1 MLPLVAGIV
10 ANLIENNMHK
20 VADQVVEKGVDAV
33 QEKLGMEL
41 KPQGEA
47 TPEYNAKL
55 QEEANRHSEFMAE
68 LDEKSTQ
75 RATDMY
81 MQDDST
87 KKFTQAYAWFL
98 TVVSFLYFFLVSFLP
113 VDNHN
118 RDFINIILG
127 FLIGTAVNSLIR
139 FFYGSSNK
147 SQEAVDQK
155 QKEQQWSQTA
165 RYLWRLV

>member
-1 MLPLVAGIV
+1 MLPVVASIV
-10 ANLIENNMHK
+10 ANLIDNGMHK
-20 VADQVVEKGVDAV
+20 VADQVIEKGVDAV
-33 QEKLGMEL
+33 QDKLGMEL
-41 KPQGEA
+41 KPQGQA

-81 MQDDST
+81 MADDST
-87 KKFTQAYAWFL
+87 RKFTQHYAWFL
-98 TVVSFLYFFLVSFLP
+98 SVVTFAYFFIVSFA
-113 VDNHN
+113 NIENKN
-118 RDFINIILG
+118 RDFVNIILG
-127 FLIGTAVNSLIR
+127 FLIGTALNSLIR

-155 QKEQQWSQTA
+155 QKEQQQ
-165 RYLWRLV
+165 

>member
-1 MLPLVAGIV
+1 MLPIVAGIV
-10 ANLIENNMHK
+10 ANLINNGMHK
-20 VADQVVEKGVDAV
+20 VADQVIEKGVDAV

-41 KPQGEA
+41 KPEGEA

-55 QEEANRHSEFMAE
+55 QEEANRHSEFMAA

-81 MQDDST
+81 MNDEGT
-87 KKFTQAYAWFL
+87 RKFSQHYAWFI
-98 TVVSFLYFFLVSFLP
+98 TSVSFLYFFLVSFMP
-113 VDNHN
+113 VENRN

-147 SQEAVDQK
+147 AQEDVDKK
-155 QKEQQWSQTA
+155 QKDMGGDK
-165 RYLWRLV
+165 

>member
-1 MLPLVAGIV
+1 MLPIVAGIV
-10 ANLIENNMHK
+10 ANLINNGMHK
-20 VADQVVEKGVDAV
+20 VADQVIEKGVDAV
-33 QEKLGMEL
+33 QEKLGIEL
-41 KPQGEA
+41 KPEGEA

-81 MQDDST
+81 MKDDST
-87 KKFTQAYAWFL
+87 KKFTQMYAWFITL
-98 TVVSFLYFFLVSFLP
+98 ASFAYFAAVSFVP
-113 VDNHN
+113 IDNHN
-118 RDFINIILG
+118 RDFVNIILG

-155 QKEQQWSQTA
+155 MKDMSGGDK
-165 RYLWRLV
+165 

>member
-1 MLPLVAGIV
+1 MLPIVAGIV
-10 ANLIENNMHK
+10 ANLINNGMHK
-20 VADQVVEKGVDAV
+20 VADQVIEKGVDAV
-33 QEKLGMEL
+33 QQKLGMEL
-41 KPQGEA
+41 KPEGEA

-55 QEEANRHSEFMAE
+55 QEEANRHSEFMAQ

-81 MQDDST
+81 MADEST
-87 KKFTQAYAWFL
+87 RKFSQAYAWFL
-98 TVVSFLYFFLVSFLP
+98 TIASFLYFFAVSFLN
-113 VDNHN
+113 VENKN

-147 SQEAVDQK
+147 AQEDVDKK
-155 QKEQQWSQTA
+155 QKEMA
-165 RYLWRLV
+165 GNK

>member
-1 MLPLVAGIV
+1 MNDMLPIVAGIV
-10 ANLIENNMHK
+10 ANLINNGMHK
-20 VADQVVEKGVDAV
+20 VADQVIEKGVDAV

-41 KPQGEA
+41 KPEGEA

-55 QEEANRHSEFMAE
+55 QEEANRHSEFMAA

-87 KKFTQAYAWFL
+87 KRFTQQYAWFISIV
-98 TVVSFLYFFLVSFLP
+98 TFLYFFIVSF
-113 VDNHN
+113 VNVENKN
-118 RDFINIILG
+118 RDFVNIILG
-127 FLIGTAVNSLIR
+127 FLIGTALNSLIR

-155 QKEQQWSQTA
+155 MKEMK
-165 RYLWRLV
+165 

>member
-1 MLPLVAGIV
+1 MLPIVAGIV
-10 ANLIENNMHK
+10 ANLINNGMHK
-20 VADQVVEKGVDAV
+20 VADQVIEKGVDAV
-33 QEKLGMEL
+33 QQKLGIEL
-41 KPQGEA
+41 KPEGEA

-81 MQDDST
+81 MNDAST
-87 KKFTQAYAWFL
+87 RDFSQKYAWFL
-98 TVVSFLYFFLVSFLP
+98 TIASFAYFGAVSFLP

-155 QKEQQWSQTA
+155 QKEQQ
-165 RYLWRLV
+165 

>member
-1 MLPLVAGIV
+1 MLPIVAGIV
-10 ANLIENNMHK
+10 ANLINNGMHK
-20 VADQVVEKGVDAV
+20 VADQVIEKGVDAV

-41 KPQGEA
+41 KPEGEA

-55 QEEANRHSEFMAE
+55 QAEANRHSEFMAE

-81 MQDDST
+81 MKDDST
-87 KKFTQAYAWFL
+87 KRFTQWYAWFITL
-98 TVVSFLYFFLVSFLP
+98 SSFAYFAAVSFVP
-113 VDNHN
+113 IDNHN
-118 RDFINIILG
+118 RDFVNIILG

-155 QKEQQWSQTA
+155 QKEQQQP
-165 RYLWRLV
+165 

>member
-1 MLPLVAGIV
+1 MLPMIASIV
-10 ANLIENNMHK
+10 SGLISNGLPK
-20 VADQVVEKGVDAV
+20 VADAVMEKGVDYV
-33 QEKLGMEL
+33 QSKLGVEL
-41 KPQGEA
+41 KPEGQMSQEDVSKLKEA
-47 TPEYNAKL
+47 AMKHE
-55 QEEANRHSEFMAE
+55 EFMAE

-81 MQDDST
+81 MKDEST
-87 KKFTQAYAWFL
+87 KKFSQYYAWFL
-98 TVVSFLYFFLVSFLP
+98 TVASFIYFFMVSFAP

-118 RDFINIILG
+118 RDFVNIILG

-155 QKEQQWSQTA
+155 QKEMA
-165 RYLWRLV
+165 GDK

>member
-1 MLPLVAGIV
+1 MLPIVAGIV
-10 ANLIENNMHK
+10 ANLIENGMHK

-41 KPQGEA
+41 KPQGQA

-81 MQDDST
+81 MSDDST
-87 KKFTQAYAWFL
+87 RKFTQYYAWFV
-98 TVVSFLYFFLVSFLP
+98 TVMTFLYFFLVSFIP
-113 VDNHN
+113 IENKS
-118 RDFINIILG
+118 RDFVNIILG
-127 FLIGTAVNSLIR
+127 FLIGTALNSLIR

-155 QKEQQWSQTA
+155 QKEQA
-165 RYLWRLV
+165 GDK

>member
-1 MLPLVAGIV
+1 MLPIVAGIV
-10 ANLIENNMHK
+10 ANLINNGMHK
-20 VADQVVEKGVDAV
+20 VADQVIEKGVDAV
-33 QEKLGMEL
+33 QQKLGIEL
-41 KPQGEA
+41 KPEGEA

-87 KKFTQAYAWFL
+87 KRFTQQYAWFL
-98 TVVSFLYFFLVSFLP
+98 SIVTFLYFFIVSF
-113 VDNHN
+113 VNIENKN
-118 RDFINIILG
+118 RDFVNIILG
-127 FLIGTAVNSLIR
+127 FLIGTALNSLIR

-147 SQEAVDQK
+147 SQEAMDQK
-155 QKEQQWSQTA
+155 QKDQDK
-165 RYLWRLV
+165 

>member
-1 MLPLVAGIV
+1 MLPLIAGIV
-10 ANLIENNMHK
+10 ANLIDNGMHK
-20 VADQVVEKGVDAV
+20 VADQVIEKGVDAV

-81 MQDDST
+81 MADPGT
-87 KKFTQAYAWFL
+87 RAFTQHYAWFL
-98 TVVSFLYFFLVSFLP
+98 TVVSFAYFFLVSFLP

-155 QKEQQWSQTA
+155 QKEQQQ
-165 RYLWRLV
+165 

>member
-1 MLPLVAGIV
+1 MLPIVAGIV
-10 ANLIENNMHK
+10 SNLINNGMHK
-20 VADQVVEKGVDAV
+20 VADEVVEKGVDAV

-41 KPQGEA
+41 KPEGEA
-47 TPEYNAKL
+47 TPEYNAAL
-55 QEEANRHSEFMAE
+55 QAEANRHAEFMAE

-81 MQDDST
+81 MADPST
-87 KKFTQAYAWFL
+87 RTFSQYYAWFI
-98 TVVSFLYFFLVSFLP
+98 TVVSFVYFFMVSFMP
-113 VDNHN
+113 VENRN

-147 SQEAVDQK
+147 SQEDTDK
-155 QKEQQWSQTA
+155 KMKEIGK
-165 RYLWRLV
+165 

>member
-1 MLPLVAGIV
+1 MGIV
-10 ANLIENNMHK
+10 QNLINNGMHK
-20 VADQVVEKGVDAV
+20 VADQVIEKGVDAV
-33 QEKLGMEL
+33 QQKLGMEL
-41 KPQGEA
+41 KPEGEA

-55 QEEANRHSEFMAE
+55 QEEANRHSEFMAQ

-81 MQDDST
+81 MADAST
-87 KKFTQAYAWFL
+87 REFSQKYAWFL
-98 TVVSFLYFFLVSFLP
+98 TISSFAYFAAVSFLP

-147 SQEAVDQK
+147 AQEDVDKK
-155 QKEQQWSQTA
+155 QKEMA
-165 RYLWRLV
+165 GDK

>member
-1 MLPLVAGIV
+1 MLPIVASIV
-10 ANLIENNMHK
+10 ANLIDNGMHK
-20 VADQVVEKGVDAV
+20 VADQVIEKGVDAV
-33 QEKLGMEL
+33 QDKLGMEL
-41 KPQGEA
+41 KPQGQA

-81 MQDDST
+81 MADEST
-87 KKFTQAYAWFL
+87 RKFSQMYAWFI
-98 TVVSFLYFFLVSFLP
+98 TVISFLYFFMVSFMP
-113 VDNHN
+113 IENRN

-155 QKEQQWSQTA
+155 QKEQKE
-165 RYLWRLV
+165 

>member
-1 MLPLVAGIV
+1 MLPIVAGIV
-10 ANLIENNMHK
+10 ANLINNGMHK
-20 VADQVVEKGVDAV
+20 VADQVIEKGVDAV
-33 QEKLGMEL
+33 QQKLGIEL
-41 KPQGEA
+41 KPEGEA

-55 QEEANRHSEFMAE
+55 QEEANRHSEFMAQ

-81 MQDDST
+81 MQDEST
-87 KKFTQAYAWFL
+87 RKFSQMYAWFI
-98 TVVSFLYFFLVSFLP
+98 TVISFLYFFMVSFMP
-113 VDNHN
+113 IENRN

-139 FFYGSSNK
+139 FFCGSSNK

-155 QKEQQWSQTA
+155 QKEQA
-165 RYLWRLV
+165 GDK

>member
-1 MLPLVAGIV
+1 MLPIVAGIV
-10 ANLIENNMHK
+10 ANLINNGMHK
-20 VADQVVEKGVDAV
+20 VADEVVEKGVDAV
-33 QEKLGMEL
+33 QSKLGMEL
-41 KPQGEA
+41 KPEGEA

-55 QEEANRHSEFMAE
+55 QEEANRHSEFMAQ

-81 MQDDST
+81 MADDST
-87 KKFTQAYAWFL
+87 RRFSQMYAWAL
-98 TVVSFLYFFLVSFLP
+98 TGASFVYFFMVSFMP
-113 VDNHN
+113 VDNRN

-155 QKEQQWSQTA
+155 QKEQK
-165 RYLWRLV
+165 

>member
-1 MLPLVAGIV
+1 MLPLIAGIV
-10 ANLIENNMHK
+10 ANLIDNGMHK
-20 VADQVVEKGVDAV
+20 VADQVIEKGVDAV

-81 MQDDST
+81 MKDEGT
-87 KKFTQAYAWFL
+87 RKFTQHYAWFL
-98 TVVSFLYFFLVSFLP
+98 TFVSFLYFFLVSFLP
-113 VDNHN
+113 IDNHN

-155 QKEQQWSQTA
+155 QKEQQQP
-165 RYLWRLV
+165 

>member
-1 MLPLVAGIV
+1 MLPIVAGIV
-10 ANLIENNMHK
+10 ANLINNGMHK
-20 VADQVVEKGVDAV
+20 VADQVIEKGVDAV
-33 QEKLGMEL
+33 QQKLGIEL
-41 KPQGEA
+41 KPEGEA

-87 KKFTQAYAWFL
+87 RKFTQHYAWFL
-98 TVVSFLYFFLVSFLP
+98 SVVTFAYFFIVSFV
-113 VDNHN
+113 NIENKN
-118 RDFINIILG
+118 RDFVNIILG
-127 FLIGTAVNSLIR
+127 FLIGTALNSLIR

-147 SQEAVDQK
+147 SQEALDQK
-155 QKEQQWSQTA
+155 QKDQDK
-165 RYLWRLV
+165 